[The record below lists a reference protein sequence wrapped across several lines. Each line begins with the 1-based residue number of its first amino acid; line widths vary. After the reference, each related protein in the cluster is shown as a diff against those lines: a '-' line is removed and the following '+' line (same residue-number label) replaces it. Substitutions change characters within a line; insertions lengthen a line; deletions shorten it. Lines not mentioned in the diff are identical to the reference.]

1 MDVDL
6 IVWVGVW
13 LGGTYGCGCGILY
26 DPMLGGSI
34 LCGVFKCQT
43 WVEKYTS
50 AELC

>member
-1 MDVDL
+1 MA
-6 IVWVGVW
+6 VGVVS
-13 LGGTYGCGCGILY
+13 YMILCW
-26 DPMLGGSI
+26 GGSI